1 MNRTASI
8 VLLACLLAS
17 GCVVYEPVPA
27 YYSQSTYDRAWNAA
41 LGAMQDAGV
50 QMTSAEPS
58 TGSIRGT
65 KDGMDVSAFVVRQAD
80 ARIRVQ
86 FDVKGPAGRDPG
98 LAARL
103 SENYERRMGR

>member
-1 MNRTASI
+1 MKRIASI
-8 VLLACLLAS
+8 ALLGCLLVS
-17 GCVVYEPVPA
+17 GCVVYEPVPG
-27 YYSQSTYDRAWNAA
+27 YYTQSTYDRAWNAA

-50 QMTSAEPS
+50 QMTAAEPS

-80 ARIRVQ
+80 ARVRVQ

-98 LAARL
+98 
-103 SENYERRMGR
+103 